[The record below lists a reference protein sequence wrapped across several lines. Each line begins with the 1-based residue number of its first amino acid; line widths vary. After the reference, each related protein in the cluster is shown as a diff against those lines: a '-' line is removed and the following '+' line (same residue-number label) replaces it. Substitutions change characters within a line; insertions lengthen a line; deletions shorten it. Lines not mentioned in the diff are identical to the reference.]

1 MNVIEII
8 ADRLRLIGADGLC
21 RDGCGCS
28 INDLI
33 PCESD
38 PSFCVPAKGRAILP
52 EEEDYDEVRF
62 GVFYEP
68 LSLPNPKADVAPAS
82 GAHVQRVVGPPRS
95 IGEKP

>member
-8 ADRLRLIGADGLC
+8 QDRLRLLGADGLC

-38 PSFCVPAKGRAILP
+38 PAFCVPAKGRAMLP
-52 EEEDYDEVRF
+52 EEEDFGEVRF
-62 GVFYEP
+62 GIFYEP
-68 LSLPNPKADVAPAS
+68 LSLPNPQDQRAGHPAPMNP
-82 GAHVQRVVGPPRS
+82 VVGPLPGS
-95 IGEKP
+95 EQ